1 MKTRHNKKRNTAF
14 VFEALVR
21 EATVAIIKENHEV
34 KDKAIAIIKKHF
46 VPGSVLY
53 KDLQNYRSL
62 YENQNLHREIAEKI
76 IKEAKLAHRVMDPH
90 GLFVS
95 QSDLIADVNKEL
107 TPEVFNNFVPNYK
120 TLASI
125 AQMFSDK
132 SSPKS
137 AVILENNIINNMIL
151 PEDKQD
157 TLEPIDNLALNSFVS
172 KFNDKY
178 KEGLLENQKTLL
190 NYYITSF
197 ADNGLGLK
205 MFLNSEIA
213 RLKEELTVSLN
224 KEVIKEDKDLIEKT
238 NQVLEKL
245 SSFQVQ
251 AASAKVILTVLKTQ
265 QLAEEISTDGN

>member
-137 AVILENNIINNMIL
+137 AVILENNIINNMTL

-157 TLEPIDNLALNSFVS
+157 TLEPIDNLVLNSFVS

-190 NYYITSF
+190 NHYITSF
-197 ADNGLGLK
+197 TDNGLGLK

-245 SSFQVQ
+245 SSFQMQ
-251 AASAKVILTVLKTQ
+251 AASAQVVLTVLKTQ
-265 QLAEEISTDGN
+265 QLTEEISTDGN

>member
-137 AVILENNIINNMIL
+137 AVILENNIINNMTL

-157 TLEPIDNLALNSFVS
+157 TLEPIDNLVLNSFVS

-190 NYYITSF
+190 NHYITSF

-245 SSFQVQ
+245 SSFQMQ
-251 AASAKVILTVLKTQ
+251 AASAQVVLTVLKTQ
-265 QLAEEISTDGN
+265 QLTEEISTDGN

>member
-157 TLEPIDNLALNSFVS
+157 TLEPIDNLVLNSFVN

-190 NYYITSF
+190 NHYITSF

-205 MFLNSEIA
+205 MFLNSEIT

-245 SSFQVQ
+245 GSFQMQ
-251 AASAKVILTVLKTQ
+251 AASAKVVLTVLKTQ

>member
-1 MKTRHNKKRNTAF
+1 MKIRHNKKRNTAF

-34 KDKAIAIIKKHF
+34 KNKAIAIIKKHF
-46 VPGSVLY
+46 VPGSALY
-53 KDLQNYRSL
+53 RDLQNYRSL
-62 YENQNLHREIAEKI
+62 YENQNLPREIAEKI
-76 IKEAKLAHRVMDPH
+76 VKEAKLAHRVMDPH

-95 QSDLIADVNKEL
+95 QSDLITDVNKEL

-137 AVILENNIINNMIL
+137 MVILENNIINNMTL
-151 PEDKQD
+151 SEDKQD
-157 TLEPIDNLALNSFVS
+157 SLQTIDNLVLKSFVD
-172 KFNDKY
+172 KFNEKY
-178 KEGLLENQKTLL
+178 QTELLENQKNLL
-190 NYYITSF
+190 NHYITSF
-197 ADNGLGLK
+197 VDNGLGLK

-213 RLKEELTVSLN
+213 RLKEELTNSLDT
-224 KEVIKEDKDLIEKT
+224 KVIKEDTDLVEKT

-245 SSFQVQ
+245 SSFQDKGINE
-251 AASAKVILTVLKTQ
+251 SAVLTILKTQ
-265 QLAEEISTDGN
+265 QLAQEINADGN

>member
-34 KDKAIAIIKKHF
+34 KNKAITIIKKHF

-157 TLEPIDNLALNSFVS
+157 TLEPIDNLVLNSFVN

-190 NYYITSF
+190 NHYITSF

-205 MFLNSEIA
+205 MFLNSEIT

-245 SSFQVQ
+245 GSFQMQ
-251 AASAKVILTVLKTQ
+251 AASAKVVLTVLKTQ

>member
-34 KDKAIAIIKKHF
+34 KNKAIAIIKKHF
-46 VPGSVLY
+46 VAGSALY
-53 KDLQNYRSL
+53 RDLQNYRSL
-62 YENQNLHREIAEKI
+62 YENQNLPIEIAEKI
-76 IKEAKLAHRVMDPH
+76 IKEAKLAHRVLDPH

-137 AVILENNIINNMIL
+137 AVILENNIIKNMIL

-157 TLEPIDNLALNSFVS
+157 SLEPIDNLVLNSFVN

-178 KEGLLENQKTLL
+178 KEGLLENPKTLL
-190 NYYITSF
+190 NHYITSF

-224 KEVIKEDKDLIEKT
+224 KEVIKEDKDLTEMTK
-238 NQVLEKL
+238 QVLEKL
-245 SSFQVQ
+245 SSFQMQ
-251 AASAKVILTVLKTQ
+251 AANAKVVLTVLKTQ

>member
-21 EATVAIIKENHEV
+21 EATVAVIKENYET
-34 KDKAIAIIKKHF
+34 KDKAVALIKKHF
-46 VPGSVLY
+46 APGSVLY

-62 YENQNLHREIAEKI
+62 YENQNLPREIAEKI
-76 IKEAKLAHRVMDPH
+76 VKEAKLASRVMDPH

-137 AVILENNIINNMIL
+137 AVILESNIINNMTL
-151 PEDKQD
+151 SEDKQEI
-157 TLEPIDNLALNSFVS
+157 LEPIDNLVLNSFIT
-172 KFNDKY
+172 KFNEKY
-178 KEGLLENQKTLL
+178 HRGLLENQKILL

-197 ADNGLGLK
+197 ADNSLTLK
-205 MFLNSEIA
+205 TFLNSEIT
-213 RLKEELTVSLN
+213 RLKETLSTSLGD
-224 KEVIKEDKDLIEKT
+224 EIIKQDKDLTDKT
-238 NQVLEKL
+238 NQVIEKL
-245 SSFQVQ
+245 NHFHHQGVDE
-251 AASAKVILTVLKTQ
+251 KLILSVLQTQ
-265 QLAEEISTDGN
+265 QLVEEITEDGN

>member
-34 KDKAIAIIKKHF
+34 KNKAIAIIKKHF

-53 KDLQNYRSL
+53 RDLQNYRSL
-62 YENQNLHREIAEKI
+62 YENQDLPREIAEKI

-132 SSPKS
+132 SSPKNT
-137 AVILENNIINNMIL
+137 VILENNIINNMIL
-151 PEDKQD
+151 SEDKQD
-157 TLEPIDNLALNSFVS
+157 SLEPIDNLVLNSFVN

-178 KEGLLENQKTLL
+178 KEGLIESQKTLL

-213 RLKEELTVSLN
+213 RLKEELTVSLD
-224 KEVIKEDKDLIEKT
+224 KEIIKEDKDLIEKT

-245 SSFQVQ
+245 SSFQMQ
-251 AASAKVILTVLKTQ
+251 AASAKVVLTVLKTQ

>member
-34 KDKAIAIIKKHF
+34 KNKAIAIIKKHF

-62 YENQNLHREIAEKI
+62 YENQDLPREIAEKI

-132 SSPKS
+132 SSPKNT
-137 AVILENNIINNMIL
+137 VILENNIINNMIL
-151 PEDKQD
+151 SQDKQD
-157 TLEPIDNLALNSFVS
+157 TLEPIDNLVLNSFVN

-190 NYYITSF
+190 NHYITSF

-213 RLKEELTVSLN
+213 RLKEELTVSLD
-224 KEVIKEDKDLIEKT
+224 KEIIKEDKDLIEKT

-245 SSFQVQ
+245 SSFQMQ
-251 AASAKVILTVLKTQ
+251 AASAKVVLTVLKTQ

>member
-1 MKTRHNKKRNTAF
+1 MKIRHNKKRNTAF

-34 KDKAIAIIKKHF
+34 KDKAVAIIKKHF
-46 VPGSVLY
+46 VLGSALY
-53 KDLQNYRSL
+53 RDLQNYRSL
-62 YENQNLHREIAEKI
+62 YENQNLPIEIAEKI
-76 IKEAKLAHRVMDPH
+76 IKEAKLAHRVLDPH

-137 AVILENNIINNMIL
+137 AVILENNIIKNMTL

-157 TLEPIDNLALNSFVS
+157 TLEPIDNLVLNSFVN

-178 KEGLLENQKTLL
+178 KEGLIESQKTLL
-190 NYYITSF
+190 NHYITSF

-213 RLKEELTVSLN
+213 RLKEELTISLD
-224 KEVIKEDKDLIEKT
+224 KEFIKEDKDLIEKT

-245 SSFQVQ
+245 SSFQMQ

>member
-157 TLEPIDNLALNSFVS
+157 TLEPIDNLVLNSFVS

-190 NYYITSF
+190 NHYITSF
-197 ADNGLGLK
+197 TDNGLGLK

-245 SSFQVQ
+245 SSFQMQ
-251 AASAKVILTVLKTQ
+251 AASAQVVLTVLKTQ
-265 QLAEEISTDGN
+265 QLTEEIGTDGN

>member
-34 KDKAIAIIKKHF
+34 KDKAVAIIKKHF
-46 VPGSVLY
+46 VLGSALY

-62 YENQNLHREIAEKI
+62 YENQNLPIEIAEKI

-132 SSPKS
+132 SSPKNT
-137 AVILENNIINNMIL
+137 VILENNIINNMIL
-151 PEDKQD
+151 SQDKQD
-157 TLEPIDNLALNSFVS
+157 TLEPIDNLVLNSFVN

-190 NYYITSF
+190 NHYITSF

-213 RLKEELTVSLN
+213 RLKEELTVSLD
-224 KEVIKEDKDLIEKT
+224 KEIIKEDKDLIEKT

-245 SSFQVQ
+245 SSFQMQ
-251 AASAKVILTVLKTQ
+251 AASAKVVLTVLKTQ

>member
-157 TLEPIDNLALNSFVS
+157 TLEPIDNLALNSFVN

-190 NYYITSF
+190 NHYITSF

-245 SSFQVQ
+245 SSFQMQ
-251 AASAKVILTVLKTQ
+251 AASAQVVLTVLKTQ
-265 QLAEEISTDGN
+265 QLTEEISTDGN

>member
-1 MKTRHNKKRNTAF
+1 MKIRHNKKRNTAF

-34 KDKAIAIIKKHF
+34 KNKAIAIIKKHF
-46 VPGSVLY
+46 VLGSALY
-53 KDLQNYRSL
+53 RDLQNYRSL
-62 YENQNLHREIAEKI
+62 YENQNLPIEIAEKI
-76 IKEAKLAHRVMDPH
+76 IKEAKLAHRVLDPH

-95 QSDLIADVNKEL
+95 QSDLITDVNKEL

-137 AVILENNIINNMIL
+137 AVILENNIIKNMTL

-157 TLEPIDNLALNSFVS
+157 TLEPIDNLVLNSFVN

-178 KEGLLENQKTLL
+178 KEGLIESQKTLL
-190 NYYITSF
+190 NHYITSF

-205 MFLNSEIA
+205 MFLNSEIV
-213 RLKEELTVSLN
+213 RLKEELANSLDT
-224 KEVIKEDKDLIEKT
+224 KVIKEDTDLVEKTSQVIEK
-238 NQVLEKL
+238 LD
-245 SSFQVQ
+245 SFQNKGINENAV
-251 AASAKVILTVLKTQ
+251 LTILKTQ
-265 QLAEEISTDGN
+265 QLVQEINTDGN

>member
-46 VPGSVLY
+46 VPGSLLY

-151 PEDKQD
+151 PENKQD
-157 TLEPIDNLALNSFVS
+157 TLEPIDNLVLKSFVD
-172 KFNDKY
+172 KFNEKY
-178 KEGLLENQKTLL
+178 QTELLENQKNLL
-190 NYYITSF
+190 NHYITSF
-197 ADNGLGLK
+197 VDNGLGLK

-213 RLKEELTVSLN
+213 RLKEELTNSLDT
-224 KEVIKEDKDLIEKT
+224 KVIKEDTDLVEKT

-245 SSFQVQ
+245 SSFQDKGINE
-251 AASAKVILTVLKTQ
+251 SAVLTILKTQ
-265 QLAEEISTDGN
+265 QLAQEINADGN